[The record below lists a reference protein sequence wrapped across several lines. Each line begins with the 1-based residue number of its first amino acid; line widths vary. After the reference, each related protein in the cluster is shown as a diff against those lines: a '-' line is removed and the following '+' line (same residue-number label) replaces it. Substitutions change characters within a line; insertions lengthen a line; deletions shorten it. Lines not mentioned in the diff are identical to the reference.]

1 MPTKPSCSTSLK
13 TSIDNLPVVYTRGCR
28 KGMNIRKRQP
38 KEGMRSR
45 CAKGLL
51 HPRKQAINQDDAI
64 DDERYADILPGA
76 PAEHHY
82 EVEYEIEDD
91 DDHQEEPCFRP
102 DPPEHLS
109 KPGVHPDHQAPH
121 EGIKEVES
129 PQGNR
134 ANKER
139 DDPQEL
145 QRIDSSQDGQDSSQ
159 DSENGDAYGTLV
171 HGRTPLN
178 NRSVEISSS

>member
-1 MPTKPSCSTSLK
+1 MVPSGVIKVMASVLCSIRARNNCSLRM
-13 TSIDNLPVVYTRGCR
+13 SASFAMVPLPS
-28 KGMNIRKRQP
+28 
-38 KEGMRSR
+38 EG
-45 CAKGLL
+45 L
-51 HPRKQAINQDDAI
+51 
-64 DDERYADILPGA
+64 
-76 PAEHHY
+76 
-82 EVEYEIEDD
+82 
-91 DDHQEEPCFRP
+91 
-102 DPPEHLS
+102 
-109 KPGVHPDHQAPH
+109 HPDHQAPH

-159 DSENGDAYGTLV
+159 DSENGDSYGTLV

>member
-1 MPTKPSCSTSLK
+1 
-13 TSIDNLPVVYTRGCR
+13 
-28 KGMNIRKRQP
+28 MNIRKRQP

-82 EVEYEIEDD
+82 EVEYEIEDG

-145 QRIDSSQDGQDSSQ
+145 QRMDSSQ
-159 DSENGDAYGTLV
+159 DSENGDSYGTLV